1 MDAWRRVS
9 TWLELQ
15 VESVDNAALFAAIHS
30 LPVESAGSVV
40 RLRKLFSA
48 ERIAAATELLAAR
61 KKAAGKLD
69 FSWPLFVDREGVEM
83 ASSTLCARWK
93 AARFEGARV
102 SGERVLDLV
111 VERSRGILPA
121 DGQIPSLA
129 FDSAL
134 RSESACGGS
143 SAGVGDQQVLDLF
156 SGIGADLHALVEVC
170 GEESVLGVELD
181 PLRAWM
187 ACSNARGR
195 VREAD
200 ARSEEVQL
208 MIPSALVHCDPPRRD
223 AAGRAWKR
231 GEETSDAFDLA
242 TLLAWMRAAKG
253 GALKLGPGV
262 ARELVT
268 AADAECEY
276 IEVDG
281 VMEQCVVWTGALA
294 SNAGTTRATQL
305 GGAAITR
312 FGVPR
317 GVPQADALGAYL
329 FEPCASIERAGLLAD
344 LAQELDAA
352 EVAPGLGLLTGNVA
366 HTSRWAE
373 CFDIAGTVAQ
383 TPNAAVSQRFSSV
396 AQERFRSVRVRGKA
410 LDTLGGADKVTRE
423 LDCQS
428 NGTLVLF
435 GWRRGAKAAC
445 VVARVRVEVKR

>member
-1 MDAWRRVS
+1 MLMNTTTSSSPKGLRCGKG
-9 TWLELQ
+9 E
-15 VESVDNAALFAAIHS
+15 
-30 LPVESAGSVV
+30 LPVGS
-40 RLRKLFSA
+40 
-48 ERIAAATELLAAR
+48 
-61 KKAAGKLD
+61 
-69 FSWPLFVDREGVEM
+69 
-83 ASSTLCARWK
+83 
-93 AARFEGARV
+93 
-102 SGERVLDLV
+102 
-111 VERSRGILPA
+111 
-121 DGQIPSLA
+121 
-129 FDSAL
+129 
-134 RSESACGGS
+134 
-143 SAGVGDQQVLDLF
+143 
-156 SGIGADLHALVEVC
+156 
-170 GEESVLGVELD
+170 
-181 PLRAWM
+181 
-187 ACSNARGR
+187 
-195 VREAD
+195 
-200 ARSEEVQL
+200 
-208 MIPSALVHCDPPRRD
+208 D

-317 GVPQADALGAYL
+317 GVPQAEALGAYL

-383 TPNAAVSQRFSSV
+383 TLDSNVSGITIEVATAYAWSFTVEPSALSLPAGYYTWAIETTDADSV
-396 AQERFRSVRVRGKA
+396 V
-410 LDTLGGADKVTRE
+410 DKD
-423 LDCQS
+423 LLS
-428 NGTLVLF
+428 GTQQITIDPH
-435 GWRRGAKAAC
+435 A
-445 VVARVRVEVKR
+445 

>member
-1 MDAWRRVS
+1 M
-9 TWLELQ
+9 
-15 VESVDNAALFAAIHS
+15 
-30 LPVESAGSVV
+30 

-48 ERIAAATELLAAR
+48 EQIAAATELLAAR

-102 SGERVLDLV
+102 SGERVLDL
-111 VERSRGILPA
+111 
-121 DGQIPSLA
+121 
-129 FDSAL
+129 FT
-134 RSESACGGS
+134 
-143 SAGVGDQQVLDLF
+143 GV
-156 SGIGADLHALVEVC
+156 GADLHALVEVC

-231 GEETSDAFDLA
+231 GEETNDAFDLA

-276 IEVDG
+276 IEVNG

-366 HTSRWAE
+366 HASRWGE
-373 CFDIAGTVAQ
+373 CFEVVGTVAQ
-383 TPNAAVSQRFSSV
+383 TPNAAVSQRVSSV

-435 GWRRGAKAAC
+435 AWRRGAKAAC
-445 VVARVRVEVKR
+445 VVARVRVELKR

>member
-9 TWLELQ
+9 TWLELDA
-15 VESVDNAALFAAIHS
+15 ESAENAALFAAITS
-30 LPVESAGSVV
+30 QGMESAGSIA
-40 RLRKLFSA
+40 RLRKRFSA

-61 KKAAGKLD
+61 ARAVGKLE
-69 FSWPLFVDREGVEM
+69 FGWPMVADREGVEM
-83 ASSTLCARWK
+83 ASSTVCARWK
-93 AARFEGARV
+93 AARVRRARE
-102 SGERVLDLV
+102 SERRVLDL
-111 VERSRGILPA
+111 
-121 DGQIPSLA
+121 
-129 FDSAL
+129 FT
-134 RSESACGGS
+134 
-143 SAGVGDQQVLDLF
+143 GV
-156 SGIGADLHALVEVC
+156 GADLHALVEVC

-366 HTSRWAE
+366 RASRWAE

-435 GWRRGAKAAC
+435 AWRRGAKAAC

>member
-1 MDAWRRVS
+1 M
-9 TWLELQ
+9 
-15 VESVDNAALFAAIHS
+15 
-30 LPVESAGSVV
+30 
-40 RLRKLFSA
+40 
-48 ERIAAATELLAAR
+48 
-61 KKAAGKLD
+61 
-69 FSWPLFVDREGVEM
+69 
-83 ASSTLCARWK
+83 
-93 AARFEGARV
+93 
-102 SGERVLDLV
+102 
-111 VERSRGILPA
+111 
-121 DGQIPSLA
+121 
-129 FDSAL
+129 
-134 RSESACGGS
+134 
-143 SAGVGDQQVLDLF
+143 LDLF
-156 SGIGADLHALVEVC
+156 TSVGADLHALVEVC

-317 GVPQADALGAYL
+317 GVPQAEALGAYL

-366 HTSRWAE
+366 RASRWAE

-435 GWRRGAKAAC
+435 AWRRGAKAAC